1 MSIGNNL
8 KRYRILNNLS
18 LRKVGDELGFSHT
31 LISKYEKGTI
41 VPDSEK
47 LIKFADLYNVNIS
60 DLLKIYKMPDVKLN
74 NFRKFKSLSGRKLE
88 MLKEIIKIE
97 IAKYLEVLHLSNYDS
112 ILKINKIEVNNI
124 DDAEVASDLLR
135 KQLNLSSKQP
145 IPNLID
151 ALENAGI
158 FIIQVDIPESLS
170 KFDGASEIV
179 EDKPFIIIKKNQ
191 HDGGGM
197 RFTLAHEL
205 AHLFLSINAAD
216 KDIEKICDR
225 FASSFLL
232 SKENMVREFSNKR
245 KNISYE
251 EIDNVKK
258 EYKVSHGAIVYRLID
273 LNIISESNA
282 KGWYIYFNKKYGK
295 KDPEAIPPEESSLY
309 ENLVYRLKTENII
322 SSSKARELLHEK
334 WDNINS

>member
-1 MSIGNNL
+1 M
-8 KRYRILNNLS
+8 
-18 LRKVGDELGFSHT
+18 
-31 LISKYEKGTI
+31 
-41 VPDSEK
+41 
-47 LIKFADLYNVNIS
+47 
-60 DLLKIYKMPDVKLN
+60 
-74 NFRKFKSLSGRKLE
+74 
-88 MLKEIIKIE
+88 
-97 IAKYLEVLHLSNYDS
+97 HLSNYDS

-179 EDKPFIIIKKNQ
+179 EDKPFIIIKKSQ
-191 HDGGGM
+191 HDGGRM

-295 KDPEAIPPEESSLY
+295 KDPEAISPEESSLY